1 VVTEEPIRVLIVED
15 HTIVRQGLIS
25 LLETFSEIEI
35 AGQCGTGL
43 DGLRLARELSP
54 DVIILDLSLPDMGGI
69 EVIHSLKEDCPTA
82 RVVVLSMHS
91 GPEYVKPALH
101 AGAKGYLVKGA
112 DVRDLVK
119 AIQAALQ
126 DEVFLSPGV
135 AKVLLD
141 SDASP
146 LTERLSP
153 REQEILRYV
162 AQGKTSREV
171 GIILSISTK
180 TVENHRQNIMRKLE
194 VHDVVSLTRLAIRSG
209 LVSPE

>member
-1 VVTEEPIRVLIVED
+1 MTEEPIRVLIVED